1 MYAVVT
7 TIAEPTSCMW
17 ALVKRLQERGGT
29 LIAVGDEKGPATFD
43 TPNTVF
49 LPLSKQLDL
58 PFALAKRLP
67 ISHYA
72 RKNLGY
78 LYAFKAGAPCLYE
91 TDDDNAPNEHW
102 QLRERQVQAR
112 RYHERGWVNTY
123 RFYTDDL
130 IWPRGMPLD
139 QIRCQAPLPKLTD
152 LPAMRIDAPIQQ
164 GLAQHAPDVDAL
176 WRLLLDKPFAF
187 KGGDSVALAPGAWC
201 PFNSQSTWWWPE
213 AYPLMYL
220 PSYCSF
226 RMTDIWRSFIAQR
239 CLWAIGKH
247 LVFHPAEVYQDRN
260 AHNLMRD
267 FEAEIDGY
275 LGNTHYVE
283 ILDALDLASGPEN
296 VTANLL
302 TCYDALVR
310 AAFFPD
316 QELDLVRAWIDDL
329 AQCEMPALAQAS
341 TKKFSLVTT
350 CLNEHASL
358 SQWRQDLEG
367 QTRFPDEVV
376 IVDANSTD
384 GTYEALLRWAA
395 SDVRIKIYQQPC
407 SVANGRNLAI
417 ENTSHAL
424 IISTDMG
431 VRLHPQWVEAITQ
444 PFEDDPTVDV
454 VMGNYEVDPHSIKS
468 PASRAECFISGTG
481 SPFIIDVHGDVQLK
495 EGIVPGNRSIAYRKS
510 VWQALGGLP
519 SDLSYAADDSVFG
532 RQLQRSDYYIAYAPE
547 AMVYWERPQAL
558 ARFWKEQRG
567 YGRGDGEAAIKT
579 PLAFRWHAH
588 GRLPAWLVPWLTGCR
603 WLAKRC
609 TISGLL
615 MAIKRFDV
623 LAALY
628 ILPLQ
633 FGNGYSFGCGYLVG
647 DAYGKV
653 NCQACRGRLTGR
665 ELQA

>member
-1 MYAVVT
+1 M
-7 TIAEPTSCMW
+7 
-17 ALVKRLQERGGT
+17 
-29 LIAVGDEKGPATFD
+29 
-43 TPNTVF
+43 
-49 LPLSKQLDL
+49 
-58 PFALAKRLP
+58 
-67 ISHYA
+67 
-72 RKNLGY
+72 
-78 LYAFKAGAPCLYE
+78 
-91 TDDDNAPNEHW
+91 
-102 QLRERQVQAR
+102 
-112 RYHERGWVNTY
+112 
-123 RFYTDDL
+123 
-130 IWPRGMPLD
+130 
-139 QIRCQAPLPKLTD
+139 
-152 LPAMRIDAPIQQ
+152 
-164 GLAQHAPDVDAL
+164 
-176 WRLLLDKPFAF
+176 
-187 KGGDSVALAPGAWC
+187 
-201 PFNSQSTWWWPE
+201 
-213 AYPLMYL
+213 
-220 PSYCSF
+220 
-226 RMTDIWRSFIAQR
+226 
-239 CLWAIGKH
+239 
-247 LVFHPAEVYQDRN
+247 
-260 AHNLMRD
+260 
-267 FEAEIDGY
+267 
-275 LGNTHYVE
+275 
-283 ILDALDLASGPEN
+283 
-296 VTANLL
+296 
-302 TCYDALVR
+302 
-310 AAFFPD
+310 
-316 QELDLVRAWIDDL
+316 RAWIDDL

-444 PFEDDPTVDV
+444 PFEDDPAVDV